1 MMEDTDTGVDVKLN
15 HWIKSQLECFHVV
28 TMTGKS
34 HPSVM
39 LSRVM
44 LFILE
49 EVISFQQSSM

>member
-1 MMEDTDTGVDVKLN
+1 MEDTNTWVDVKLN
-15 HWIKSQLECFHVV
+15 HWIKSQLECFHVI

-44 LFILE
+44 LCILE
-49 EVISFQQSSM
+49 EYL

>member
-1 MMEDTDTGVDVKLN
+1 MEDTDTWVDVKLN

-44 LFILE
+44 LCILE
-49 EVISFQQSSM
+49 EYL